1 VRGLTI
7 QQYNH
12 LIIMLKKILKKYT
25 TPALLAFLIAL
36 PCYAATFTNP
46 LGDVTIPGLIGKII
60 KSAVGIVGS
69 LALLLFIFGGFTW
82 MTSGGNEEKV
92 KKAQNILKSAVLGIL
107 IIFTSY
113 ALLNLLF
120 SILQG

>member
-1 VRGLTI
+1 
-7 QQYNH
+7 
-12 LIIMLKKILKKYT
+12 MLKKILKKYT
-25 TPALLAFLIAL
+25 VPTLLAFLITL
-36 PCYAATFTNP
+36 PCSAETFSNP

-60 KSAVGIVGS
+60 TGALGIVGS
-69 LALLLFIFGGFTW
+69 LALLLFIYGGFSW

-113 ALLNLLF
+113 ALLNLFF
-120 SILQG
+120 SILAP

>member
-1 VRGLTI
+1 
-7 QQYNH
+7 
-12 LIIMLKKILKKYT
+12 MLKKIIKKYT
-25 TPALLAFLIAL
+25 APALLAFLIAL
-36 PCYAATFTNP
+36 PYYAGAAGTFENP
-46 LGDVTIPGLIGKII
+46 LGNVTIPGLIGKII
-60 KSAVGIVGS
+60 KGAVGIVGS

-120 SILQG
+120 SILAS

>member
-1 VRGLTI
+1 
-7 QQYNH
+7 
-12 LIIMLKKILKKYT
+12 MLKKTLKKYIPPT
-25 TPALLAFLIAL
+25 LLAFLIAL
-36 PCYAATFTNP
+36 PCYADNFTNP
-46 LGDVTIPGLIGKII
+46 LGNVTIPGLIGKII
-60 KSAVGIVGS
+60 KGVVGIVGS

-82 MTSGGNEEKV
+82 MTAGGNEEKV
-92 KKAQNILKSAVLGIL
+92 KKAQNILKSAVIGIL